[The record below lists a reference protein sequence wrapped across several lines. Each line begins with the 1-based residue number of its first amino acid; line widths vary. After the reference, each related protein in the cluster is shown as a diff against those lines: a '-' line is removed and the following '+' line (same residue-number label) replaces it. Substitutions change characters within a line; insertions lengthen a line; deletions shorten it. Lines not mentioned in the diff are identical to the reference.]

1 MAAQD
6 APEKPVSSAG
16 VPQSRYI
23 PRMILGF
30 GLFFIFFVFYMGVAI
45 LNTPTFK
52 EVAAVPF
59 LGMPLG
65 MTLSLA
71 IFPISWVLMVIFIV
85 KWR

>member
-1 MAAQD
+1 MSAQD
-6 APEKPVSSAG
+6 APKAPTPGSGATN
-16 VPQSRYI
+16 RYV
-23 PRMILGF
+23 PRMKLGF

-45 LNTPTFK
+45 LNTPAFK
-52 EVAAVPF
+52 DAAAVPF

-71 IFPISWVLMVIFIV
+71 IFPVSWILMFIFIA